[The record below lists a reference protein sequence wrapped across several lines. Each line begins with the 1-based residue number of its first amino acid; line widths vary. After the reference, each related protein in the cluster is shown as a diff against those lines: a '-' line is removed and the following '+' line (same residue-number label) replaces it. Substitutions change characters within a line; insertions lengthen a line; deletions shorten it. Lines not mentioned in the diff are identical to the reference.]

1 MIKVLKEFY
10 DLKEGVLRQV
20 GESFEATEERFA
32 ELKEHL
38 PDYVELE
45 KSFRSLSS
53 KEVVSV
59 NDQE

>member
-10 DLKEGVLRQV
+10 DLKEGILRQV

-32 ELKEHL
+32 ELKERL

-45 KSFRSLSS
+45 KSSRSRSS

-59 NDQE
+59 NEEE

>member
-45 KSFRSLSS
+45 KSSRSSS
-53 KEVVSV
+53 FMEVVSV

>member
-20 GESFEATEERFA
+20 GERFEATEERFA

-45 KSFRSLSS
+45 KSSRSRIS

-59 NDQE
+59 NEEE

>member
-10 DLKEGVLRQV
+10 DLKEGVVRQV

-32 ELKEHL
+32 EIKEYL

-45 KSFRSLSS
+45 KPPVSISS

-59 NDQE
+59 NVQE

>member
-10 DLKEGVLRQV
+10 DLKECVVRQV

>member
-10 DLKEGVLRQV
+10 DLKEGVVRQV

-32 ELKEHL
+32 ELKEYL

-45 KSFRSLSS
+45 KTSRSSSFM
-53 KEVVSV
+53 EVVSV

>member
-20 GESFEATEERFA
+20 GERFEATEERFA

-45 KSFRSLSS
+45 KSSRSRSS

-59 NDQE
+59 NEEE

>member
-10 DLKEGVLRQV
+10 DLKERVLRQV
-20 GESFEATEERFA
+20 GERFEATEERFA

-45 KSFRSLSS
+45 KSSRSRSS

-59 NDQE
+59 NEEE

>member
-10 DLKEGVLRQV
+10 DLKEGVVRQV
-20 GESFEATEERFA
+20 GESFEATEERFV

-45 KSFRSLSS
+45 KTSRSSSFM
-53 KEVVSV
+53 EVVTV

>member
-45 KSFRSLSS
+45 KSSRSRSS

-59 NDQE
+59 NEEE

>member
-10 DLKEGVLRQV
+10 DLKEGVVRQV

-32 ELKEHL
+32 ELKERL
-38 PDYVELE
+38 PDYVELG
-45 KSFRSLSS
+45 KTSRSSSFM
-53 KEVVSV
+53 EVVSV

>member
-10 DLKEGVLRQV
+10 DLKEGILRQV
-20 GESFEATEERFA
+20 GESFEATKERFA
-32 ELKEHL
+32 ELKERL

-45 KSFRSLSS
+45 KSSRSRSS

-59 NDQE
+59 NEEE

>member
-10 DLKEGVLRQV
+10 DLKEGILRQV

-32 ELKEHL
+32 ELKERL

-45 KSFRSLSS
+45 KSSRSRSS
-53 KEVVSV
+53 EEVVSV
-59 NDQE
+59 NEEE

>member
-20 GESFEATEERFA
+20 GERFEATEERFA
-32 ELKEHL
+32 EIKERL
-38 PDYVELE
+38 LDYVELE
-45 KSFRSLSS
+45 KSSRSRSS

-59 NDQE
+59 NEEE

>member
-10 DLKEGVLRQV
+10 DLKEGVVRQV

-32 ELKEHL
+32 ELKERL

-45 KSFRSLSS
+45 KSSRSRSS

-59 NDQE
+59 NEEE

>member
-59 NDQE
+59 NEEE

>member
-10 DLKEGVLRQV
+10 DLKEGILRQV

>member
-10 DLKEGVLRQV
+10 DLKEGVVRQV

-32 ELKEHL
+32 ELKERL

-45 KSFRSLSS
+45 KTSRSSSFM
-53 KEVVSV
+53 EVVSV

>member
-45 KSFRSLSS
+45 KSSRSRSS
-53 KEVVSV
+53 NEGVSV
-59 NDQE
+59 NEEE

>member
-10 DLKEGVLRQV
+10 DLKEGVVRQV

-45 KSFRSLSS
+45 KSSRSRSS

-59 NDQE
+59 NEEE

>member
-10 DLKEGVLRQV
+10 DLEEGVIRQV
-20 GESFEATEERFA
+20 GESFEATKERFA

>member
-20 GESFEATEERFA
+20 GERFEATEERFA

-38 PDYVELE
+38 PGYVELE
-45 KSFRSLSS
+45 KSSRSRSS

-59 NDQE
+59 NEEK

>member
-10 DLKEGVLRQV
+10 DLKEGVLRKV
-20 GESFEATEERFA
+20 GERFEATEERFA

-45 KSFRSLSS
+45 KSSRSRSS

-59 NDQE
+59 NEEE

>member
-32 ELKEHL
+32 EIKEHL

-45 KSFRSLSS
+45 KSSRSSS
-53 KEVVSV
+53 SMEVVSV
-59 NDQE
+59 NEEE

>member
-10 DLKEGVLRQV
+10 DLKEGVVRQV

-45 KSFRSLSS
+45 KSSRSRNF

-59 NDQE
+59 NEEE

>member
-10 DLKEGVLRQV
+10 DLKEGVVRQV
-20 GESFEATEERFA
+20 GESFEATEERFD

>member
-32 ELKEHL
+32 EIKERL
-38 PDYVELE
+38 PDYVELK
-45 KSFRSLSS
+45 KSSRSRSS

-59 NDQE
+59 NEEE

>member
-10 DLKEGVLRQV
+10 DLKEGILRQV

-32 ELKEHL
+32 ELKERL
-38 PDYVELE
+38 PDYVELG
-45 KSFRSLSS
+45 KTSRSSSFM
-53 KEVVSV
+53 EVVSV